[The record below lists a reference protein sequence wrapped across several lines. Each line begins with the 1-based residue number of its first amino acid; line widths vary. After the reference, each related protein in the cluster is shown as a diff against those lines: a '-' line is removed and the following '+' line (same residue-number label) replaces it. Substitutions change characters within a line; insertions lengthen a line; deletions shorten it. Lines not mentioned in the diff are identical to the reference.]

1 MVPSEDH
8 SHWPPAVAALFGERA
23 KSPKQIKNMNTTNQ
37 NNNVT
42 AAPSVTIAPR
52 NPARG
57 VLSFVV
63 TLTTHKD
70 VRSYPCRSMES
81 AIKLVERFI
90 AGVTKPARPSTP
102 EAETN
107 PHQYDGPPRTA
118 EQVAA

>member
-1 MVPSEDH
+1 
-8 SHWPPAVAALFGERA
+8 
-23 KSPKQIKNMNTTNQ
+23 MNTTNQ

-90 AGVTKPARPSTP
+90 AGVTKPARPSAP

>member
-1 MVPSEDH
+1 
-8 SHWPPAVAALFGERA
+8 
-23 KSPKQIKNMNTTNQ
+23 MNTTNQ
-37 NNNVT
+37 NT

-70 VRSYPCRSMES
+70 VRSYPCRSLES
-81 AIKLVERFI
+81 ATKLAGRFI
-90 AGVTKPARPSTP
+90 ASITKPARPLEASPARTP
-102 EAETN
+102 ETETN

>member
-1 MVPSEDH
+1 
-8 SHWPPAVAALFGERA
+8 
-23 KSPKQIKNMNTTNQ
+23 MNTTDINK
-37 NNNVT
+37 NT

-57 VLSFVV
+57 VLNFVV
-63 TLTTHKD
+63 TLTAAQE
-70 VRSYPCRSMES
+70 VRSYPCRSLES
-81 AIKLVERFI
+81 AIKLAERFI

>member
-1 MVPSEDH
+1 
-8 SHWPPAVAALFGERA
+8 
-23 KSPKQIKNMNTTNQ
+23 MNTTDINKHL
-37 NNNVT
+37 

-52 NPARG
+52 NPAKG
-57 VLSFVV
+57 VLTFVV
-63 TLTTHKD
+63 TLTTFKD
-70 VRSYPCRSMES
+70 VRSYPCRSLES
-81 AIKLVERFI
+81 ATKLVERFI

>member
-1 MVPSEDH
+1 
-8 SHWPPAVAALFGERA
+8 
-23 KSPKQIKNMNTTNQ
+23 MNTTNQ
-37 NNNVT
+37 NNT
-42 AAPSVTIAPR
+42 TAPSVTIAPR

-81 AIKLVERFI
+81 AIKLAERFI
-90 AGVTKPARPSTP
+90 AGVTKPARPSTQ

>member
-1 MVPSEDH
+1 
-8 SHWPPAVAALFGERA
+8 
-23 KSPKQIKNMNTTNQ
+23 MNTTNQ
-37 NNNVT
+37 NNT

-52 NPARG
+52 NPAQG
-57 VLSFVV
+57 VLSFVA

-70 VRSYPCRSMES
+70 VRSYPCRSME
-81 AIKLVERFI
+81 ECDQ
-90 AGVTKPARPSTP
+90 AGRAFHRRRHQARPKPAP